1 MNYRIVE
8 LEDLSGDRATIYS
21 IIETD
26 AQQTVFEQFLAE
38 YQASHQDEVLD
49 ILNRIESIGQVV
61 GARDHFFKH
70 NEGKPGDL
78 VCALYDQPGRH
89 LRLYCIRFGSVAIIL
104 GGGGPKSTRS
114 WQEDPKLSREAKK
127 MMKVSEDIAARLRDG
142 SLYWTEDGME
152 LSGDLNFEDDE

>member
-1 MNYRIVE
+1 VNYRIVE
-8 LEDLSGDRATIYS
+8 LEDLSGSGATIYS
-21 IIETD
+21 IIEMD
-26 AQQTVFEQFLAE
+26 AEKSVFEQFLSE
-38 YQASHQDEVLD
+38 YLESYEDEVLD

-70 NEGKPGDL
+70 KEGKPGDL

-114 WQEDPKLSREAKK
+114 WQEDPKLSREVKK
-127 MMKVSEDIAARLRDG
+127 MMKVSEDIASRLRDG
-142 SLYWTEDGME
+142 SLYWTEEGME
-152 LSGDLNFEDDE
+152 LTGDLNFEDDE

>member
-1 MNYRIVE
+1 MNYHIVE
-8 LEDLSGDRATIYS
+8 LEDLSGSRATIYS
-21 IIETD
+21 IVEEGSGSTI
-26 AQQTVFEQFLAE
+26 FEQFIE
-38 YQASHQDEVLD
+38 QHQEAYENEILD
-49 ILNRIESIGQVV
+49 ILNRLHSMGNIV

-114 WQEDPKLSREAKK
+114 WQEDPKLSLEVKK
-127 MMKVSEDIAARLRDG
+127 MMKVSEDIASRLRDG
-142 SLYWTEDGME
+142 SLYWIEDGME
-152 LSGDLNFEDDE
+152 LSGDLNFEDNE

>member
-8 LEDLSGDRATIYS
+8 LEDLSGDQATIYS
-21 IIETD
+21 IIESDNDDT
-26 AQQTVFEQFLAE
+26 AFEQFIAE
-38 YQASHQDEVLD
+38 HHTAYENEILD
-49 ILNRIESIGQVV
+49 IVNRIDSIGKVV

-78 VCALYDQPGRH
+78 VCALYDKPGRH

-104 GGGGPKSTRS
+104 GGGGPKNTRS
-114 WQEDPKLSREAKK
+114 WQEDEKLSQEVRK
-127 MMKVSEDIAARLRDG
+127 MMKVSEDIANRLRDG

-152 LSGDLNFEDDE
+152 LIGDLNFEDDE